1 RVPWDIIVYD
11 EAQRMRNPSTAL
23 FRHATLMR
31 AQSKFLLTGTPIQNT
46 PSDLWALMEIA
57 VPGLLGEFATFKNTF
72 AEVIKRG
79 NRREATETQERNKD
93 RAVEELNALIY
104 DYVLRREKYVDE
116 ITEGDV
122 SKLEVI
128 VWIGLSEEQL
138 GIYKEYITT
147 RQVRR
152 ACSKGMDQ
160 QKGMHALRCIS
171 KLRSLC
177 NHPLFLLPSEEQEW
191 RAAFGVTC
199 EASPQDNPEQDDLQ
213 LALDNSG
220 SSEEPDW
227 IDNEDDGAMDNFNR
241 MIRALPQDDGRK
253 IEALSSKLQVLHCLL
268 RRLRDGGHR
277 VLLFCPWTSMLDLV
291 QYTILRTDGMTCLR
305 IDGNTSSNDRQRKI
319 RKFQNSKKYF
329 AFVLSTRCG
338 HVGLTLTAADRVVL
352 ISPSWNPSDDDQ
364 AVARAYRIGQ
374 RRDVIAY
381 RLVCSGTI
389 EERIF
394 QREVTKIGDS
404 KV

>member
-1 RVPWDIIVYD
+1 
-11 EAQRMRNPSTAL
+11 
-23 FRHATLMR
+23 
-31 AQSKFLLTGTPIQNT
+31 FLLTGTPIQNT

-138 GIYKEYITT
+138 GIYREYITT

-152 ACSKGMDQ
+152 ACSKGQDQ

-199 EASPQDNPEQDDLQ
+199 DASPQDNPEQDDLQ
-213 LALDNSG
+213 LALDNSD
-220 SSEEPDW
+220 SSEDPDW
-227 IDNEDDGAMDNFNR
+227 IDNEDDGAMDNYNR

-291 QYTILRTDGMTCLR
+291 Q
-305 IDGNTSSNDRQRKI
+305 
-319 RKFQNSKKYF
+319 
-329 AFVLSTRCG
+329 
-338 HVGLTLTAADRVVL
+338 
-352 ISPSWNPSDDDQ
+352 
-364 AVARAYRIGQ
+364 
-374 RRDVIAY
+374 
-381 RLVCSGTI
+381 
-389 EERIF
+389 
-394 QREVTKIGDS
+394 
-404 KV
+404 

>member
-1 RVPWDIIVYD
+1 
-11 EAQRMRNPSTAL
+11 
-23 FRHATLMR
+23 
-31 AQSKFLLTGTPIQNT
+31 
-46 PSDLWALMEIA
+46 
-57 VPGLLGEFATFKNTF
+57 
-72 AEVIKRG
+72 
-79 NRREATETQERNKD
+79 
-93 RAVEELNALIY
+93 
-104 DYVLRREKYVDE
+104 
-116 ITEGDV
+116 
-122 SKLEVI
+122 
-128 VWIGLSEEQL
+128 
-138 GIYKEYITT
+138 
-147 RQVRR
+147 
-152 ACSKGMDQ
+152 
-160 QKGMHALRCIS
+160 IS

-199 EASPQDNPEQDDLQ
+199 DASPQDNPEQDDLQ
-213 LALDNSG
+213 LALDNSD
-220 SSEEPDW
+220 SSEDPDW
-227 IDNEDDGAMDNFNR
+227 IDNEDDGAMDNYNR